1 MVVENAQAAPNVGRC
16 NRGTITK
23 RENSID
29 VLTSH
34 HFQDRIGCRIGRFK
48 MDRDRAIAPRI
59 VELVA
64 AIRDKNKVD
73 AKLASGFVEAARLVP
88 EFSGEDEESWHFLF

>member
-1 MVVENAQAAPNVGRC
+1 
-16 NRGTITK
+16 
-23 RENSID
+23 
-29 VLTSH
+29 
-34 HFQDRIGCRIGRFK
+34 

-88 EFSGEDEESWHFLF
+88 EFSGEDEES